1 MDSILIIEDNKD
13 VNLMLAESL
22 TDAGYEVK
30 SAFTGTD
37 GIREIKIHEY
47 SLVLLDL
54 MLPYKS
60 GDEILREMRQFSE
73 TPVIVIS
80 AKDMVSTKIDVLR
93 LGADDYITKPF
104 DLEEVAARIESNLR
118 RSHKQT
124 KESRIFGYKDLTLDD
139 NAKTVR
145 VQGVPIELT
154 AKEYMILELL
164 LKNRGKVFTKSNI
177 YEVVWQDEYFED
189 DNAVKTHISNL
200 RNKLK
205 KANPNEEYIETVWG
219 LGYRLYKEKE

>member
-1 MDSILIIEDNKD
+1 METVLIIEDHED
-13 VNLMLAESL
+13 VHLMLAEAL
-22 TDAGYEVK
+22 THAGYTVA
-30 SAFTGTD
+30 SSYTGTD
-37 GIREIKIHEY
+37 GLSQIKNHTYDLI
-47 SLVLLDL
+47 LLDI

-60 GDEILREMRQFSE
+60 GDEILKEVRSFTD

-80 AKDMVSTKIDVLR
+80 AKDMVGTKIDLLK

-104 DLEEVAARIESNLR
+104 DLGEVVARVESLLR
-118 RSHKQT
+118 RSHKQLHAN
-124 KESRIFGYKDLTLDD
+124 KVFQYKDLMLDD
-139 NAKTVR
+139 NTKR
-145 VQGVPIELT
+145 VIVSETDIELT

-164 LKNRGKVFTKSNI
+164 VKHGGKVFTKANL
-177 YEVVWQDEYFED
+177 YESVWKDEYLED

-219 LGYRLYKEKE
+219 LGYRLYKV